1 MVKRI
6 CHFTSVHPA
15 TDGRIFEKECC
26 SLAKAGYEVYLV
38 APNAKTEIKNGVH
51 IVGVS
56 IPNRGRLYRILCG
69 ARMIYKKALSL
80 NADIYHFHDPEL
92 LIYGLILKRKGKKVI
107 FDSHEDVVNQILQKE
122 YLSIFVRLVAISYGL
137 YEKYITSRLD
147 AIISVTP
154 HIVERLKQVN
164 SATYQVTN
172 YPIISNVK
180 EYNLHNE
187 CAYMAF
193 AGGISPMWMHDKII
207 ESMSFVSKKNF
218 QYKIAGIISD
228 NYLEKLKS
236 LNSWK
241 NVNYLGILDGKKVK
255 QLYAHA
261 WLGVAL
267 LDYVPNVGGH
277 MGTLGN
283 NKIFEMMAAGIP
295 VVCTDFDLWKDI
307 VDKWKCGIYVNPH
320 DLKAIAN
327 AINEIIANPILAQ
340 TMGNN
345 GIDAIYAEYNWS
357 SQERIL
363 LDLYKSI
370 ANEYSFN

>member
-1 MVKRI
+1 MIKV

-15 TDGRIFEKECC
+15 TDRRIFEKECC

-69 ARMIYKKALSL
+69 TRMIYKKALSL

-180 EYNLHNE
+180 EYNLHNK

-236 LNSWK
+236 LNSWE
-241 NVNYLGILDGKKVK
+241 NVNYLGILDGKEVK

-307 VDKWKCGIYVNPH
+307 VDKWECGIYVNPH

-370 ANEYSFN
+370 ANEHSFN